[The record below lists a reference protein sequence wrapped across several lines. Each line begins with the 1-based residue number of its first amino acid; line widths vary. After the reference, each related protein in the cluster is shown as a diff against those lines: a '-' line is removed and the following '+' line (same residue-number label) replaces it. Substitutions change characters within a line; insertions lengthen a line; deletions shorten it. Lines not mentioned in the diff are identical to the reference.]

1 MSLYQLIGSPALSIG
16 NLVDMGP
23 GGHRYGI
30 IQSIVKKDYVLP
42 NPCMVTGAIEFYPQP
57 VNLYLIRGID
67 SLGNKIVMG
76 HVWGWTS

>member
-1 MSLYQLIGSPALSIG
+1 MSLYQLIGGKHLKVG
-16 NLVDMGP
+16 YLVDMGP

-30 IQSIVKKDYVLP
+30 IQSIIKTDYPLP
-42 NPCMVTGAIEFYPQP
+42 NPCMVTGSIKFYQQP
-57 VNLYLIRGID
+57 VNLYLIRGIE